1 MSDLLRNLLF
11 RNWALKLLALV
22 LAFFLWVAL
31 IPEEKIFS
39 ERTLSVPL
47 ELRNLPAEFEIVE
60 RPGAAVD
67 VTLRAPN
74 RLLASLR
81 PNDIQAVLDLERA
94 TINQEDYPLNP
105 DMIAVPAGAK
115 AVRVLPNKVRVKIER
130 SKEDMIDVQPVFV
143 GKIRPDWKVE
153 IIPSKV
159 FVRGPES
166 QFKARERIRTS
177 PIDVTSLTA
186 TTVFEVDLILP
197 RPELRFTSPMTKAK
211 VTITVPERP

>member
-177 PIDVTSLTA
+177 PIDVTNLTA